1 MLRSSIGLEFKS
13 ISGHTV
19 DDINLHCL
27 KDPELWE
34 LWYLPYGWVMQD
46 LYYQP

>member
-1 MLRSSIGLEFKS
+1 MVKVAYSFAEKTGSF
-13 ISGHTV
+13 HTV

-34 LWYLPYGWVMQD
+34 LWYSP
-46 LYYQP
+46 